1 MEKETLTLES
11 IAKDLNALKPD
22 LNSRVDDRGFMASA
36 PLTVLALVFG
46 FYLKIVWIAL
56 VLAAISL
63 GLIIEYIIRRRRFNR
78 LEKPLDDS
86 ISRDDISISVEVL
99 SHIATE
105 TIVEPHSH
113 GKHSHYTKTVLVYYF
128 TSGIGWRV
136 PYLIS
141 RHYAWSKTHYL
152 STKGLQNISVEGNE
166 FFYVSLQGYPDLTYI
181 YPCKL
186 FMLDPALTVN
196 P

>member
-22 LNSRVDDRGFMASA
+22 LTSRVDDRGFEASA
-36 PLTVLALVFG
+36 PLTVAALIFG

-63 GLIIEYIIRRRRFNR
+63 GLIIDYIMRRRSSRI
-78 LEKPLDDS
+78 EKPLDHS
-86 ISRDDISISVEVL
+86 LSRDDISISVEVL
-99 SHIATE
+99 SHITLE

>member
-22 LNSRVDDRGFMASA
+22 LTSRVDDRGFQASA
-36 PLTVLALVFG
+36 PLTVAALIFG

-63 GLIIEYIIRRRRFNR
+63 GLIIDYIMRHRSSRI
-78 LEKPLDDS
+78 EKPLDHS
-86 ISRDDISISVEVL
+86 LSRDDISISVEVL
-99 SHIATE
+99 SHITLE